1 MNSFIVNVPG
11 AAQTEPV
18 ITSATFWPEVDPV
31 KIRVAQRIDGTIT
44 SERLRDALI
53 EAISSVN
60 AELSSWR
67 IARMAE
73 GSATLAAVAAE
84 MVDGSSIHV
93 NRYLR
98 AVGCM
103 AKASLTERIRDF
115 DTTAAG
121 NKKADKLEDPID
133 DLRRDARWAIS
144 GILGVGRTTIELI

>member
-1 MNSFIVNVPG
+1 MNSFIVNVPS

-18 ITSATFWPEVDPV
+18 ITSAAFWPEVDPV
-31 KIRVAQRIDGTIT
+31 KMREVQRIDGTIT
-44 SERLRDALI
+44 SERLREALI

-60 AELSSWR
+60 EELSEWR

-73 GSATLAAVAAE
+73 GSVALADVTAE
-84 MVDGSSIHV
+84 MVDGSSTHV
-93 NRYLR
+93 HRYLR

-103 AKASLTERIRDF
+103 AKAWLTERYRDF

-133 DLRRDARWAIS
+133 DLRRDARWAIC
-144 GILGVGRTTIELI
+144 GILGIRRTTIELI